1 MKKSASLLLF
11 SLGLSIGIIGTFLFI
26 DSDETKATQV
36 RQGGYSLINPLLE
49 CEIGTL
55 PQENAFI
62 EVKSSVEDVLN
73 ELKDKTAIEDASI
86 YLRDLNGGASFG
98 INEEEEFSPA
108 SLLKLPV
115 LMAYYKQAEGD
126 KSLLSKKVTAE
137 IETDLNTKESFRS
150 QGVIQEGKEYS
161 ISDFLR
167 AMIVSSDNN
176 AMRILMENLSLEI
189 QDKVYKD
196 LGLHVPGTADLNDF
210 MTVKDYAS
218 FFRILYNASYLT
230 PEYSEHALKLLTEV
244 EFKEG
249 LVAGVPS
256 DIKVAHKFGERTF
269 GDEKKQLHDC
279 GIVYLE
285 DRPYLLCI
293 MTRGTDYNALSEG
306 IEVLSRHIYQEL
318 SSQE

>member
-1 MKKSASLLLF
+1 MKKSTSLLLF
-11 SLGLSIGIIGTFLFI
+11 LCGLAIGVISTLLLV
-26 DSDETKATQV
+26 DTDETKATQV

-55 PQENAFI
+55 HQENTFT
-62 EVKSSVEDVLN
+62 EVKKSVEELIG
-73 ELKDKTAIEDASI
+73 ELKEQEALDDVSI

-98 INEEEEFSPA
+98 INDEEEFSPA

-115 LMAYYKQAEGD
+115 LMAYYKQAEND
-126 KSLLSKKVTAE
+126 KSILIKKYTAVIDKDMNLQE
-137 IETDLNTKESFRS
+137 LF
-150 QGVIQEGKEYS
+150 QAGGVIESDKEYS
-161 ISDFLR
+161 TNDLLR

-176 AMRILMENLSLEI
+176 AMRILIENLPLEV
-189 QDKVYKD
+189 QDQVYRD
-196 LGLHVPGTADLNDF
+196 LGLHVPGTSDINDF
-210 MTVKDYAS
+210 MTVKDYAA

-230 PEYSEHALKLLTEV
+230 PEYSEQALQLLTEV

-256 DIKVAHKFGERTF
+256 HIKVAHKFGERTF
-269 GDEKKQLHDC
+269 GDGKKQLHDC

-306 IEVLSRHIYQEL
+306 IEILSRHIYQEL
-318 SSQE
+318 SPQE